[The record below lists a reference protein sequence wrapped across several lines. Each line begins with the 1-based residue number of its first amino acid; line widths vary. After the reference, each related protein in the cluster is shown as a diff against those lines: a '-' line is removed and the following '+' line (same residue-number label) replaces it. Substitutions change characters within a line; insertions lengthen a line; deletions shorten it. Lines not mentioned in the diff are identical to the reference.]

1 MLLLQKKALRSN
13 DNKRIQSL
21 NSTEILAYGIS
32 KNLICHKEKTKCNNQ
47 IKQWKK

>member
-1 MLLLQKKALRSN
+1 MLLLKKNALRWN

-21 NSTEILAYGIS
+21 TSTDILAYGIS